1 MECIY
6 IDNYMILSPQERE
19 AFLYYVHVKNKLN
32 ILTNELISSE
42 HSLLL
47 SCKKEKDNKL
57 VYKNIDYF
65 FKDINSINVYMVEKS
80 LTSIGETTLL
90 FVESNKEIRI

>member
-1 MECIY
+1 MERTSQ
-6 IDNYMILSPQERE
+6 LSSELS
-19 AFLYYVHVKNKLN
+19 FLLF
-32 ILTNELISSE
+32 ISSVFE

-57 VYKNIDYF
+57 VYKNIDYY